1 MNVNDFDKY
10 ISSYLDGD
18 LKPSLMNEF
27 EELLKIDSQCR
38 EKLKSYKAMLNELS
52 NLEVLKT
59 SENFIDKVHLKISN
73 PPKVTLIQKIE
84 KINFFGYDYISIA
97 GVAAAVAMFIF
108 SDKKDY
114 TRIIGN

>member
-27 EELLKIDSQCR
+27 EELLKTDSQCR

-52 NLEVLKT
+52 
-59 SENFIDKVHLKISN
+59 ICR
-73 PPKVTLIQKIE
+73 
-84 KINFFGYDYISIA
+84 INHFPIN
-97 GVAAAVAMFIF
+97 
-108 SDKKDY
+108 KW
-114 TRIIGN
+114 T